1 MNTPATLEQS
11 GASAPQRR
19 PVEPGRLFIAGEWR
33 DGGEGRTFTTV
44 DPTTHETITQIA
56 EATVADVDS
65 AVQAAQSALDGDWGR
80 MSGYERGRIMWRV
93 GELVRE
99 NAAEL
104 ATLEAMDMGKLFKDA
119 ITIDA
124 PHVANTYQ
132 YFAGWASKL
141 DGAAKDAPVKY
152 LNQFAYTRREPI
164 GVVCAISPFNYPLV
178 LSTHKIAPA
187 LACGNAVI
195 HKPASTTPLSA
206 IRIAQ
211 IMEEAG
217 VPAGAFQL
225 VIGPGRTVGQA
236 LVEHPGIHKLS
247 LTGSTAT
254 GKRMIRDSAE
264 VVKHVTMELGGKSAN
279 IVFADADLEAATE
292 LAYWGLFYNKGENC
306 YAGSRMLC
314 ERAVYDEMVD
324 RVAARANSVVLGDP
338 FDPKTETGPI
348 ADESEFSHVMSYM
361 DVGRE
366 MGARLAAGGGPADP
380 LGTGKSWFVQPTV
393 FADVKPEARLFAEE
407 TFGPILA
414 MTPFEDA
421 DEAVRLANASLYGLA
436 AGVQSRD
443 VTKALNV
450 ANRLEAG
457 SVWINTYGQFDPST
471 PFGGYKQSG
480 YGRENGPEA
489 IEAWTQTKAV
499 WINLGA

>member
-1 MNTPATLEQS
+1 MST
-11 GASAPQRR
+11 ASLAKTAAGPRR
-19 PVEPGRLFIAGEWR
+19 HKVSPGRLYIAGEWR
-33 DGGEGRTFTTV
+33 DGGEGKTFPTV
-44 DPTTHETITQIA
+44 DPATQQTITDIA
-56 EATVADVDS
+56 EGTAADVED
-65 AVQAAQSALDGDWGR
+65 AVKAAQAALDGEWGR
-80 MSGYERGRIMWRV
+80 MSGHERGRVLWRV

-99 NAAEL
+99 NAGEL
-104 ATLEAMDMGKLFKDA
+104 AALEAMDMGKLYRDA
-119 ITIDA
+119 VTIDA

-141 DGAAKDAPVKY
+141 DGVAKDAPVKY
-152 LNQFAYTRREPI
+152 LNHFAFTRREPI

-217 VPAGAFQL
+217 VPKGAFQL
-225 VIGPGRTVGQA
+225 IIGPGRTVGQA

-264 VVKHVTMELGGKSAN
+264 MVKHVTMELGGKSAN
-279 IVFADADLEAATE
+279 IVFADADLDAATE

-306 YAGSRMLC
+306 YAGSRMLV
-314 ERAVYDEMVD
+314 ERRVYDEMVE
-324 RVAARANSVVLGDP
+324 RVAVRAKTVVLGDP
-338 FDPKTETGPI
+338 FDPATEIGPI
-348 ADESEFSHVMSYM
+348 ADASEFEHVMSFM
-361 DVGRE
+361 DIGRE
-366 MGARLAAGGGPADP
+366 NGGRLVAGGGSADP
-380 LGTGKSWFVQPTV
+380 LKTGKSWFVQPTV
-393 FADVKPEARLFAEE
+393 FADVSPDARLFNEE

-421 DEAVRLANASLYGLA
+421 DDAVRLANASLYGLA

-443 VTKALNV
+443 VTKALKV

-489 IEAWTQTKAV
+489 IEDWTQTKAV
-499 WINLGA
+499 WVNLGA